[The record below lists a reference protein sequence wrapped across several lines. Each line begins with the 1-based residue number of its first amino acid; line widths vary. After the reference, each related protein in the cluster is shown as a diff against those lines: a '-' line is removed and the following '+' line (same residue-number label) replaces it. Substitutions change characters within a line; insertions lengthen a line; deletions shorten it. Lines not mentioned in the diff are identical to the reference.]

1 MDNSV
6 SSHTQ
11 ASTWTSTSGV
21 RRAAALVDA
30 AEDQYLH
37 LAPMATPDQ
46 YLLTSPVTAEPVAG
60 QLAVGTVH
68 DGIGGAPT
76 VRSPLSIVYS
86 YLHYAFNS

>member
-46 YLLTSPVTAEPVAG
+46 YQVLLTAPV
-60 QLAVGTVH
+60 QDGT
-68 DGIGGAPT
+68 GGAPI
-76 VRSPLSIVYS
+76 VRSPLSYTRTSTKLLIPS
-86 YLHYAFNS
+86 ELRFHIIL